1 MIMDPELSSRY
12 WLVRKVCA
20 ILGYYGGLRNIELRS
35 IEFGK
40 IFEGGEK
47 SFETDQTGYW
57 FAFERGKQR
66 GLPETSVFCIPRRQS
81 DWLPVVSSSARSP
94 VDFDPASVVD
104 QYLHLIESDLG
115 LTRDQLRGSFFKSTH
130 GKNGKFFRNIP
141 MGKNILAK
149 VGHEFAEELFL
160 PNPHSFTGHCW
171 RRSCG
176 TNASDAGVNVTTLM
190 AQLGWSTPKTAI
202 GYVKKS
208 RRTSFQM
215 SMFLSNVQRQDKD
228 LDQILVALKPHLV
241 GIVSAQSEKS
251 SSSKGKKISKVV
263 PATVVSSDL
272 IPDVDERLV
281 NKFSASVSASK
292 RSESVCRTREAQKME
307 AETHSILAD
316 INGSAVTAP
325 KVETV
330 QLADQQ
336 GSGSGMESSSLII
349 GGGGGGGD
357 LGVVGPALI
366 SSEHEID
373 PRVSSILN
381 NIRNN
386 GAIHVHFHFSK

>member
-1 MIMDPELSSRY
+1 MDPELSSRY

-57 FAFERGKQR
+57 FAFERRKQR

-141 MGKNILAK
+141 MGKNILTK
-149 VGHEFAEELFL
+149 VGHKFAEELFL
-160 PNPHSFTGHCW
+160 PSLHSFTGHCW

-228 LDQILVALKPHLV
+228 LDQILVALKLHLV
-241 GIVSAQSEKS
+241 GIVVAQSEKS

-272 IPDVDERLV
+272 IPDVDESLV
-281 NKFSASVSASK
+281 NKFSASVSSSK

-316 INGSAVTAP
+316 INGSASTAP

-336 GSGSGMESSSLII
+336 GSGSGVESSSLII
-349 GGGGGGGD
+349 GGGCGGDD
-357 LGVVGPALI
+357 LGVVGPASI
-366 SSEHEID
+366 SSEHKID